1 MVFLSLSF
9 IGLERSFHI
18 SFISCRG
25 SMLINQLLSVKFVMT
40 NVSILI
46 SVIKKQSGKLIRQPV
61 YFPQRGKSTYS
72 SARSPL

>member
-18 SFISCRG
+18 SIISCRG
-25 SMLINQLLSVKFVMT
+25 SMLINSLLSVKFVMI

-61 YFPQRGKSTYS
+61 YFPQRVKYLNFAKAS
-72 SARSPL
+72 R

>member
-18 SFISCRG
+18 SIISCRG
-25 SMLINQLLSVKFVMT
+25 SMLINSLLSVKFVMI

-46 SVIKKQSGKLIRQPV
+46 SVIKKQSGKLICQPV
-61 YFPQRGKSTYS
+61 YFPQRVKYLNFAKAS
-72 SARSPL
+72 R